1 MEDAQKQYNYCLDFI
16 KGLVCIFVV
25 LFQCLKYKGTL
36 KHKCWFFRNANN
48 ARKHGVIY
56 FRIKRVATEFTDAL
70 REKTEMSLEEKKWY
84 CERGFHPHWKYRVG
98 VTHENYSQY
107 ISYFEFYNKKAY
119 VNSPFQN
126 MYDDKLMTYYVLSQW
141 KQYIPTHYFY
151 ISKGTLHPLDYPVKQ
166 NLSYQNILDLL
177 KDRPLAA
184 KQCHG
189 GHGDGFH
196 KFAMD
201 GGVLLVDDKPCD
213 ENDFR
218 LLVKGMNDYIITDF
232 IFPSKKLRGV
242 IGDDSFAVMRVL
254 VLYTPEEGAS
264 IDRMIIRLGTKTAGH
279 TQAGYDII
287 YANVE
292 NSGALS
298 NPVYEYS
305 GWHCE
310 PMTKHPETNK
320 TIEGFVL
327 DHIDE
332 MRKVL
337 SDISSH
343 VSVTPYLVMDIIPT
357 DDSFSILE
365 INSHGQLENFER
377 FETLKGNKKLC
388 QLLQLS

>member
-1 MEDAQKQYNYCLDFI
+1 MNKIKKIKDFFLCLE
-16 KGLVCIFVV
+16 LS
-25 LFQCLKYKGTL
+25 LKYKGTL
-36 KHKCWFFRNANN
+36 KHKYWFFRNANN
-48 ARKHGVIY
+48 ARKHGVVY

-70 REKTEMSLEEKKWY
+70 KEKTEMTLEEKKWY
-84 CERGFHPHWKYRVG
+84 CKQGFHPHWKYRVG
-98 VTHENYSQY
+98 VTKDNYLQY
-107 ISYFEFYNKKAY
+107 ISYYEFYNRKAY
-119 VNSPFQN
+119 VNFQFHN
-126 MYDDKLMTYYVLSQW
+126 MYDDKLMTYYVLSPW

-151 ISKGTLHPLDYPVKQ
+151 ISKGNLHPLDYSVKQ

-196 KFAMD
+196 KLEME
-201 GGVLLVDDKPCD
+201 GGVILVDDKPCD
-213 ENDFR
+213 ENTFK
-218 LLVKGMNDYIITDF
+218 LLLDKMNDYIITDF
-232 IFPSKKLRGV
+232 IYPSKELREI

-254 VLYTPEEGAS
+254 ALYTPEEGPS

-310 PMTKHPETNK
+310 PMKIHPETNK
-320 TIEGFVL
+320 AIEGFVL
-327 DHIDE
+327 NNIDE
-332 MRKVL
+332 MREVL

-343 VSVTPYLVMDIIPT
+343 VTITPYLVLDIIPT

-388 QLLQLS
+388 KLLHLS